1 MKLKEQVLT
10 LLNQAFEK
18 RQDLFLID
26 FSMDAK
32 SHIEIII
39 DGDKGV
45 SINDCVEISRAIE
58 HQLDREVH
66 DFSLSVQSSGA
77 TAPLKL
83 ARQYP
88 QHKGRTLKVKSEG
101 SELKGKLIEV
111 TDKEITIEWSERV
124 PKEVGKGKQTVV
136 RKETIAFN
144 TIDQAQIVLT
154 F

>member
-1 MKLKEQVLT
+1 MEFKEQVLT

-18 RQDLFLID
+18 RPDLFLIN
-26 FSMDAK
+26 FSMDAQ

-77 TAPLKL
+77 NAPLKL

-101 SELKGKLIEV
+101 AEVKGKLIEV
-111 TDKEITIEWSERV
+111 TDKTITLEWSERV

-136 RKETIAFN
+136 RKETIAYN

>member
-1 MKLKEQVLT
+1 MEFKEQVLT

-18 RQDLFLID
+18 RPDLFLID

-66 DFSLSVQSSGA
+66 DF
-77 TAPLKL
+77 
-83 ARQYP
+83 R
-88 QHKGRTLKVKSEG
+88 
-101 SELKGKLIEV
+101 
-111 TDKEITIEWSERV
+111 
-124 PKEVGKGKQTVV
+124 
-136 RKETIAFN
+136 
-144 TIDQAQIVLT
+144 
-154 F
+154 